1 MSNQRG
7 QSSKPSA
14 GPKTS
19 SGSGLDARSQSVPS
33 VPLAVEGSVQSATK
47 PRAGFFQGVP
57 FPTIV
62 ATIGTIIITFLA
74 YEFLARTTRVFT
86 WVLVAAF
93 FAVVLTPLVDFL
105 TKKVGLRKGLAAG
118 LVFLVGIG
126 SLVLMGYVFIK
137 PLAKQG
143 TEFANNFPKYVTD
156 AKAGKGEVGKLVKRW
171 KVDTWLEENQKEIQD
186 RAQKIFEP
194 KKILGTTTSAIG
206 SVFTVVAAILTIA
219 VLSFLML
226 LEGRDILLNMS
237 RIFPAHQ
244 RDRALKVGKDSARAV
259 TGYVAG
265 NLLISVIAGV
275 STFIFLTIAGVPFAG
290 VLALWVGFADLIP
303 LIGATLGAI
312 PTVLVAFLASTTVG
326 IATLIFYVIYQQ
338 FENHVLQVTIMSK
351 TVALKPLIVLAS
363 VLFGVEIFGLLGALL
378 AIPAAGIIKVVGAD
392 IIAHRRPDIAMAGHV
407 THSRVHLPK
416 RWSKKD

>member
-1 MSNQRG
+1 
-7 QSSKPSA
+7 
-14 GPKTS
+14 
-19 SGSGLDARSQSVPS
+19 
-33 VPLAVEGSVQSATK
+33 
-47 PRAGFFQGVP
+47 
-57 FPTIV
+57 
-62 ATIGTIIITFLA
+62 
-74 YEFLARTTRVFT
+74 
-86 WVLVAAF
+86 
-93 FAVVLTPLVDFL
+93 
-105 TKKVGLRKGLAAG
+105 
-118 LVFLVGIG
+118 
-126 SLVLMGYVFIK
+126 MGYVFIK

-156 AKAGKGEVGKLVKRW
+156 AKAGKGQVGKLVKRW

-186 RAQKIFEP
+186 RAQQIFEP

-206 SVFTVVAAILTIA
+206 SVFTVVAAIVTIA

-237 RIFPAHQ
+237 RIFPVHQ

-275 STFIFLTIAGVPFAG
+275 ATFIFLTIAGVPFAG

-312 PTVLVAFLASTTVG
+312 PTVLVAFLSSTTVG
-326 IATLIFYVIYQQ
+326 VATLIFYVVYQQ

-392 IIAHRRPDIAMAGHV
+392 IIAHRRPDIALAGHI

>member
-1 MSNQRG
+1 VTAKG
-7 QSSKPSA
+7 SA
-14 GPKTS
+14 QATNTQQGTP
-19 SGSGLDARSQSVPS
+19 
-33 VPLAVEGSVQSATK
+33 VQSASIQGAAVASVSDVK
-47 PRAGFFQGVP
+47 RAGFFREVP

-74 YEFLARTTRVFT
+74 YEFLARTTRVIT

-105 TKKVGLRKGLAAG
+105 TKKAGLRKGLAAG

-156 AKAGKGEVGKLVKRW
+156 AKAGKGQVGKLVKRW
-171 KVDTWLEENQKEIQD
+171 KVDTWLEENQNVLQE
-186 RAQKIFEP
+186 RAQQIFEP
-194 KKILGTTTSAIG
+194 KKILGTTTDAIG

-226 LEGRDILLNMS
+226 LEGRDILMNMS
-237 RIFPAHQ
+237 RVLPVGQ
-244 RDRALKVGKDSARAV
+244 RDRALKVGKEAARAV

-275 STFIFLTIAGVPFAG
+275 ATFIFLTIAGVPFAG

-312 PTVLVAFLASTTVG
+312 PTVLVAFLSSTTVG
-326 IATLIFYVIYQQ
+326 VATLIFYVIYQQ

-392 IIAHRRPDIAMAGHV
+392 IVAHRRPDISMAGHV
-407 THSRVHLPK
+407 SRSRVHLPK
-416 RWSKKD
+416 RWFKKV

>member
-1 MSNQRG
+1 M
-7 QSSKPSA
+7 
-14 GPKTS
+14 T
-19 SGSGLDARSQSVPS
+19 
-33 VPLAVEGSVQSATK
+33 TK
-47 PRAGFFQGVP
+47 PASPLSGKSAAGERSGPGTGQETSTKQTGAKETGTQRRVNFFHDVP

-62 ATIGTIIITFLA
+62 ATILSIIVTFLA
-74 YEFLARTTRVFT
+74 YQFLARTSRIIT

-93 FAVVLTPLVDFL
+93 FAVVLTPPVDFL
-105 TKKVGLRKGLAAG
+105 TKKVKMRKGLAAS
-118 LVFLVGIG
+118 LVFLTGIA
-126 SLVLMGYVFIK
+126 SLVFMGYVFIK

-143 TEFANNFPKYVTD
+143 TEFATNFPDYVKD
-156 AKAGKGEVGKLVKRW
+156 AQAGKGKVGELVKRW
-171 KVDTWLEENQKEIQD
+171 KIDTWLEDNQTVIQE
-186 RAQKIFEP
+186 RAQQIFEP

-237 RIFPAHQ
+237 RILRPNQ
-244 RDRALKVGKDSARAV
+244 QDRVLKVGKESGRAI

-265 NLLISVIAGV
+265 NLLISVIAGIA
-275 STFIFLTIAGVPFAG
+275 TFIFLTIAGVPFAG

-312 PTVLVAFLASTTVG
+312 PTVLVAFLSSTTVG
-326 IATLIFYVIYQQ
+326 VATLIFYVIYQQ

-351 TVALKPLIVLAS
+351 TVALKPLVVLAS
-363 VLFGVEIFGLLGALL
+363 VLFGVELFGLLGALL
-378 AIPAAGIIKVVGAD
+378 AIPAAGVIKVVGTD
-392 IIAHRRPDIAMAGHV
+392 IIAHRRPDIALAGHV

-416 RWSKKD
+416 RWTKKD

>member
-1 MSNQRG
+1 MTVKASGQNAIQAAKSEPPSQGGSNEPGAQR
-7 QSSKPSA
+7 
-14 GPKTS
+14 
-19 SGSGLDARSQSVPS
+19 V
-33 VPLAVEGSVQSATK
+33 
-47 PRAGFFQGVP
+47 GFFYGVP

-62 ATIGTIIITFLA
+62 ATIGTIIVTFFA
-74 YEFLARTTRVFT
+74 YEFLARTTRIIT

-126 SLVLMGYVFIK
+126 SLVFMGYVFIK

-143 TEFANNFPKYVTD
+143 TEFATNFPGYVTD
-156 AKAGKGEVGKLVKRW
+156 AKEGKGQVGKLVKRW
-171 KVDTWLEENQKEIQD
+171 KVDTWLEENQTEIQE
-186 RAQKIFEP
+186 RAQQIFEP

-226 LEGRDILLNMS
+226 LEGRDILMNMS
-237 RIFPAHQ
+237 RILPVHQ
-244 RDRALKVGKDSARAV
+244 RERALKVGKDSARAV

-303 LIGATLGAI
+303 LVGATLGAI
-312 PTVLVAFLASTTVG
+312 PTVFVAFLSSTTIGV
-326 IATLIFYVIYQQ
+326 ATLIFYAIYQQ

-351 TVALKPLIVLAS
+351 TVALKPLVVLAS

-392 IIAHRRPDIAMAGHV
+392 IIAHRRPDIALAGHV
-407 THSRVHLPK
+407 SRRRVHLPK
-416 RWSKKD
+416 RWTKTD

>member
-1 MSNQRG
+1 MT
-7 QSSKPSA
+7 SK
-14 GPKTS
+14 GPTQGGAK
-19 SGSGLDARSQSVPS
+19 
-33 VPLAVEGSVQSATK
+33 VQSDTQAPGSTVVNGLGV
-47 PRAGFFQGVP
+47 PGVRRAGFFQDVP

-74 YEFLARTTRVFT
+74 YEFLARTTRVIT

-126 SLVLMGYVFIK
+126 SLVFMGYVFIK

-143 TEFANNFPKYVTD
+143 TEFANNFPDYVKD
-156 AKAGKGEVGKLVKRW
+156 AQAGKGKVGELVKRW

-186 RAQKIFEP
+186 RAQQIFEP

-226 LEGRDILLNMS
+226 LEGRDILMNMS
-237 RIFPAHQ
+237 RILPPGQ

-275 STFIFLTIAGVPFAG
+275 ATFVFLTIAGVPFAG

-312 PTVLVAFLASTTVG
+312 PTVLVAFLSSTTVG
-326 IATLIFYVIYQQ
+326 VATLIFYVIYQQ

-392 IIAHRRPDIAMAGHV
+392 IIAHRRPDVSMAGHI
-407 THSRVHLPK
+407 TQSRVHLPK
-416 RWSKKD
+416 RWFKKD

>member
-1 MSNQRG
+1 VTAKG
-7 QSSKPSA
+7 SA
-14 GPKTS
+14 QGATNTQQGTP
-19 SGSGLDARSQSVPS
+19 
-33 VPLAVEGSVQSATK
+33 VQSASIQGAAAASVSDVK
-47 PRAGFFQGVP
+47 RAGFFREVP

-74 YEFLARTTRVFT
+74 YEFLARTTRVIT

-105 TKKVGLRKGLAAG
+105 TKKIGLRKGLAAG

-156 AKAGKGEVGKLVKRW
+156 AKAGKGQVGKLVKRW
-171 KVDTWLEENQKEIQD
+171 KVDTWLEDNQKVLQE
-186 RAQKIFEP
+186 RAQQIFEP
-194 KKILGTTTSAIG
+194 KKILGTTTNAIG

-226 LEGRDILLNMS
+226 LEGRDILMNMS
-237 RIFPAHQ
+237 RILPAGQ
-244 RDRALKVGKDSARAV
+244 RDRALKVGKEAARAV

-275 STFIFLTIAGVPFAG
+275 ATFIFLTIAGVPFAG

-312 PTVLVAFLASTTVG
+312 PTVLVAFLSSTTVG
-326 IATLIFYVIYQQ
+326 VATLIFYVIYQQ

-392 IIAHRRPDIAMAGHV
+392 IIAHRRPDISIAGHIS
-407 THSRVHLPK
+407 HSRVHLPK
-416 RWSKKD
+416 RWSKKKD

>member
-1 MSNQRG
+1 MTTGSETGVGVAKR
-7 QSSKPSA
+7 SAADTSA
-14 GPKTS
+14 GK
-19 SGSGLDARSQSVPS
+19 RV
-33 VPLAVEGSVQSATK
+33 
-47 PRAGFFQGVP
+47 GFFYGVP

-74 YEFLARTTRVFT
+74 YEFLARTTRIIT

-118 LVFLVGIG
+118 MVFLVGIG
-126 SLVLMGYVFIK
+126 SLVFMGYVFIK

-143 TEFANNFPKYVTD
+143 TEFATNFPKYVTD
-156 AKAGKGEVGKLVKRW
+156 AQAGKGKVGELVKRW
-171 KVDTWLEENQKEIQD
+171 KIDMWLEDNQQEIQD
-186 RAQKIFEP
+186 RAQQIFEP

-226 LEGRDILLNMS
+226 LEGRDILMNMS
-237 RIFPAHQ
+237 RILPPGQ
-244 RDRALKVGKDSARAV
+244 RDRALKVAKDSARAV

-275 STFIFLTIAGVPFAG
+275 STFVFLTIAGVPFAG

-312 PTVLVAFLASTTVG
+312 PTVLVAFLSSTTIGV
-326 IATLIFYVIYQQ
+326 ATLIFYVIYQQ

-351 TVALKPLIVLAS
+351 TVALKPLVVLAS

-392 IIAHRRPDIAMAGHV
+392 IIAHRRPDIAVAGHV
-407 THSRVHLPK
+407 SRSRVHLPK
-416 RWSKKD
+416 RWFKKV